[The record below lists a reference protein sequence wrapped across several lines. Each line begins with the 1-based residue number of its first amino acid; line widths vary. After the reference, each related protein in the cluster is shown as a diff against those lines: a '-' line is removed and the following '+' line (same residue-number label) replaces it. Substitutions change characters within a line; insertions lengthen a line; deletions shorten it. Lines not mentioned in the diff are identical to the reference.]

1 MKKFLFAFFVFCFS
15 ICLVKAYD
23 FENVEVGQFVSQ
35 NSYLTTN
42 IDEQHSFVIFY
53 IDNDDNLTKTV
64 SYEMD
69 EYAVDYCV
77 GFGARG
83 GSGCIRTFDYELS
96 SEYDDTIEG
105 YIVVSKNKANEACN
119 NYSEIKDKDICKRI
133 ISGSDGK
140 KYGSL
145 VVREW
150 RVSDGIYKL
159 VCDEQVEVNNTIN
172 CKFYSSFHS
181 SIARVTFSLK
191 GENYELVSMN
201 FNDDITKEY
210 DLSREFYLGSN
221 DGLNSMN
228 YFDEPLLDF
237 YVKPVN
243 DYKGDLDI
251 NLAFD
256 IVYYGYASE
265 GPSGSVIDDVS
276 SVVNVVTPDDSD
288 ESLSVSDTKNPD
300 DSNEKLSESETKNP
314 ETFDRIIVAFI
325 LFLLAGMFY
334 FITVSKSINKKIYD

>member
-1 MKKFLFAFFVFCFS
+1 MKKILFAFFLFCFS

-23 FENVEVGQFVSQ
+23 FEEVEVGQFVSQ
-35 NSYLTTN
+35 NTNLTTN

-53 IDNDDNLTKTV
+53 INNDEKLTKMV
-64 SYEMD
+64 SFVMD

-77 GFGARG
+77 GFGALG
-83 GSGCIRTFDYELS
+83 GGGCIRTFDYELS

-105 YIVVSKNKANEACN
+105 YVVVSKNNASEICN
-119 NYSEIKDKDICKRI
+119 NYSEIKDNAICKSI
-133 ISGSDGK
+133 ISGTDGK
-140 KYGSL
+140 SYESL

-150 RVSDGIYKL
+150 RVSDGVYKL
-159 VCDEQVEVNNTIN
+159 VCDEQVEVNETIN
-172 CKFYSSFHS
+172 CKFYSSFHA
-181 SIARVTFSLK
+181 SIASTSFSLK
-191 GENYELVSMN
+191 GDNYDIISMN

-210 DLSREFYLGSN
+210 ELSKDFSLRSN
-221 DGLNSMN
+221 DGLNKMD
-228 YFDEPLLDF
+228 YLDEPLLDF
-237 YVKPVN
+237 NIKPVK
-243 DYKGDLDI
+243 DYKGDLEI

-276 SVVNVVTPDDSD
+276 SVVKVVTPDDSN
-288 ESLSVSDTKNPD
+288 ESLSGSDTKNPD
-300 DSNEKLSESETKNP
+300 DSKEKLSENETNNP

-325 LFLLAGMFY
+325 LFLLAGTFY